1 MKILFISPHPGFG
14 GASTANQT
22 IAEML
27 CEEGH
32 EVLYV
37 NEYNENF
44 ETKKYNISKFPIHQN
59 RITKQY
65 KTFKFITEYNPDY
78 ILLGIPHIGI
88 YYFLLFVFIRLIR
101 GISVGYIFH
110 SLSLGT
116 SIKDVILERL
126 ISISTIGASSLFFVS
141 NYTRMAW
148 NNFLTI
154 RMSNKQKYVIY
165 NAIKIPSII
174 YKNSNHK
181 NISFVGR
188 LSSEK
193 RPDLFCKIAK
203 SLSNEKLNFI
213 IWGDGEL
220 YNSLKEE
227 YGEFVSFRG
236 YTNNIEKIYKETDL
250 LCVTSLFENC
260 PMCIL
265 EAFSY
270 KIPCITTKVGGIPEI
285 IQAGINGEFLE
296 VENYSESFLNAFK
309 KITLNYKNYQDGCYI
324 TINKFKTTSISKEWT
339 KVLNKDYNS
348 KNYEGVDKGSM
359 VINK

>member
-22 IAEML
+22 IAEMIS
-27 CEEGH
+27 EEGY

-37 NEYNENF
+37 NEYNEDF
-44 ETKKYNISKFPIHQN
+44 ETEKFNISKFPIHKY
-59 RITKQY
+59 RITKQH
-65 KTFKFITEYNPDY
+65 KTLKFITEYNPDY

-88 YYFLLFVFIRLIR
+88 YYFLLFTFIRLKRKIP
-101 GISVGYIFH
+101 IGYIFH

-116 SIKDVILERL
+116 SIKDAILERL
-126 ISISTIGASSLFFVS
+126 ISISTIGASSLLFVS
-141 NYTRMAW
+141 NYTKMTW
-148 NNFLTI
+148 NNFFTI
-154 RMSNKQKYVIY
+154 RMSNKQKHVIY
-165 NAIKIPSII
+165 NAIKIPNITN
-174 YKNSNHK
+174 KNNKHK

-188 LSSEK
+188 LSPEK

-227 YGEFVSFRG
+227 YSEFVSFRG
-236 YTNNIEKIYKETDL
+236 YTNNIDNIFKETDL

-265 EAFSY
+265 EALSY
-270 KIPCITTKVGGIPEI
+270 KIPCITTNVGGIPEI
-285 IQAGINGEFLE
+285 IQVGVNGEFLE
-296 VENYSESFLNAFK
+296 VENYSESFLNAYK
-309 KITLNYKNYQDGCYI
+309 KIILNYNNYQDGCYL
-324 TINKFKTTSISKEWT
+324 TINKFKTTSISKEWA
-339 KVLNKDYNS
+339 KVLK
-348 KNYEGVDKGSM
+348 ERL
-359 VINK
+359 